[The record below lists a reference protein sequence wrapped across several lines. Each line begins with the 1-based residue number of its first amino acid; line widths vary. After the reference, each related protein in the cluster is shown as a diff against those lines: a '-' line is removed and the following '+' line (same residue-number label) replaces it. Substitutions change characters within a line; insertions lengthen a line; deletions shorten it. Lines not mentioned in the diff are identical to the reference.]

1 MKRQKT
7 KLFGTTMKKSC
18 ALLMTAALLVPMS
31 NSQLLQAIEAQAAGE
46 QAVPSGTITYS
57 DVADTGEATNL
68 IQNGT
73 FDNDDYGSDGIYN
86 GWGSN
91 ITKIKPAEVTPA
103 ETEVKINLVQN
114 PGFENNGNGW
124 TLASNASIVTDPVHG
139 GSGAL
144 KINNGYAQSYA
155 ITVEANTTYTLKYY
169 LKTASKGKS
178 YVQIRYYNGSTKIS
192 EEDIGIERGQV
203 EWTEYSFKITTPAD
217 TTKLYILPRENTTA
231 ADAYFDDF
239 VLGIET
245 VKQIPGNNLVTNG
258 DLESSNNGWSLVA
271 NTADSIA
278 KHVTDPVHGGSGAL
292 QLNNGY
298 AQTIAISVKANTT
311 YMLKYWMKSEGAGN
325 SYVQVRYFSS
335 DGKKLSE
342 ENVGTVTSQ
351 TDWAEYS
358 FELKTPENATAL
370 RILPREMKAGV
381 NAYFDDFFLGE
392 MKEATE
398 TISAGIHENYG
409 RNGTKGLMSE
419 AVKYEQCIENY
430 YDGIGKSL
438 VAGKDY
444 VFSAWCKTEG
454 MASNANFR
462 PVVEERGTPV
472 KRTNACDLIRKDQ
485 DWTQIIYKF
494 TATEKMQTEGVR
506 FYFIQNNVGK
516 VLIDDVVLYE
526 AQESTLPKDNMVSN
540 GNTMKDWKGMTTITC
555 FKGLGGQGQSASGE
569 LTGTLMQ
576 DVSYIVKFRADVTG
590 LDKISLTLGDCTLTS
605 EELTVESGWKDF
617 SCELTVTDTT
627 NGSITIET
635 ANNKLMK
642 LDDVVV
648 YRKYELGDSNG
659 DGTVDCRDIVRM
671 KRSQLD
677 ETAAGYAELKTY
689 IFSDLT
695 DHLGEIVD
703 NSDVEQLRKLLVGT
717 YKN

>member
-1 MKRQKT
+1 M
-7 KLFGTTMKKSC
+7 
-18 ALLMTAALLVPMS
+18 
-31 NSQLLQAIEAQAAGE
+31 
-46 QAVPSGTITYS
+46 
-57 DVADTGEATNL
+57 D
-68 IQNGT
+68 
-73 FDNDDYGSDGIYN
+73 
-86 GWGSN
+86 
-91 ITKIKPAEVTPA
+91 
-103 ETEVKINLVQN
+103 
-114 PGFENNGNGW
+114 
-124 TLASNASIVTDPVHG
+124 
-139 GSGAL
+139 
-144 KINNGYAQSYA
+144 
-155 ITVEANTTYTLKYY
+155 
-169 LKTASKGKS
+169 
-178 YVQIRYYNGSTKIS
+178 
-192 EEDIGIERGQV
+192 
-203 EWTEYSFKITTPAD
+203 WTEYSFQITTPAD
-217 TTKLYILPRENTTA
+217 TTKLYILPRENITP

-239 VLGIET
+239 
-245 VKQIPGNNLVTNG
+245 
-258 DLESSNNGWSLVA
+258 
-271 NTADSIA
+271 
-278 KHVTDPVHGGSGAL
+278 
-292 QLNNGY
+292 
-298 AQTIAISVKANTT
+298 
-311 YMLKYWMKSEGAGN
+311 
-325 SYVQVRYFSS
+325 
-335 DGKKLSE
+335 
-342 ENVGTVTSQ
+342 
-351 TDWAEYS
+351 
-358 FELKTPENATAL
+358 
-370 RILPREMKAGV
+370 
-381 NAYFDDFFLGE
+381 FFGE

-398 TISAGIHENYG
+398 TISAGIHESYG

-516 VLIDDVVLYE
+516 VFIDDVVLYE

-569 LTGTLMQ
+569 LTGTLTQ
-576 DVSYIVKFRADVTG
+576 DATYIVKFRADVTG

-605 EELTVESGWKDF
+605 EELTAESGWKDF

-627 NGSITIET
+627 NGNITIET
-635 ANNKLMK
+635 ADNKLMK

-648 YRKYELGDSNG
+648 YRKYELGDANG